1 MADISATNLNRAN
14 KEAVLNVYSYI
25 ADKADVKNGASFNDV
40 VKALE
45 KKSGSMDEGQLDQL
59 NVLRN
64 AIAND
69 KSLGELRIDNQVKT
83 GSGLNAC
90 TFTDSKGNVSV
101 VFRGTGD
108 GEWIDNG
115 EALTGVPESNN
126 YHTYDSNGN
135 IISTKTVANDYAS
148 DQQAEALN
156 WFNKT
161 AAENGWDK
169 STPITVSGHSKG
181 GNKAQFIT
189 MKSDIVDRCYSFDGQ
204 GFSPEAINQFKSE
217 LGSDYE
223 KNRQKMYSLSADNDY
238 VNVLGNRLVP
248 EDNTYYFE
256 SRPVG
261 LSVQNYHC
269 METMLDEN
277 GRLNNQTVQGVLSN
291 YVQSTCDDIMDMH
304 PATRKNVTLGIMS
317 VCQEILGEGTP
328 VNGDKVD
335 FLTLAMGIITAGS
348 LIDYT
353 GDYTFG
359 QAIAKNWAD
368 KHRKI
373 VTENGV
379 EGKAEALLVNFA
391 ELAFIS
397 QFVAFADV
405 KSVYRDSVLSAIT
418 YFDRGM
424 RDASTKIHASLQG
437 FFKKVYNNVSAL
449 FNKSYSVKKEN
460 VYSDSIVKINTS
472 VFYSMSEDMRMAAN
486 IIEEV
491 QIRIQELY
499 NVVGLQDLYNILEL
513 PFFDNYRKLIDNN
526 CRYLTET
533 AREFESAENAVNNLF

>member
-1 MADISATNLNRAN
+1 MAEISSTNLNRAN

-40 VKALE
+40 VSALE
-45 KKSGSMDEGQLDQL
+45 KKSKSMNDEQLGQLK
-59 NVLRN
+59 VLKS

-90 TFTDSKGNVSV
+90 TFTDKKGNVSV

-204 GFSPEAINQFKSE
+204 GFSPESINQLKSE
-217 LGSDYE
+217 LGPDFE
-223 KNRQKMYSLSADNDY
+223 KYRHKMYSLSADNDY

-248 EDNTYYFE
+248 AENTYFFE

-261 LSVQNYHC
+261 VSVQNYHC
-269 METMLDEN
+269 METMLDNN
-277 GRLNNQTVQGVLSN
+277 GRLNRQVDQGILSN
-291 YVQSTCDDIMDMH
+291 YVQSTCDDIMDM
-304 PATRKNVTLGIMS
+304 PPSLRKNVTLGVMN
-317 VCQEILGEGTP
+317 VCQEFLGEGTP

-335 FLTLAMGIITAGS
+335 FLTLAMGIATAGL
-348 LIDYT
+348 LINST
-353 GDYTFG
+353 AEHTVI

-368 KHRKI
+368 KHRRI
-373 VTENGV
+373 VAENGIV
-379 EGKAEALLVNFA
+379 AKAESMLVNFA
-391 ELAFIS
+391 ELAFVSPFI
-397 QFVAFADV
+397 AFADK
-405 KSVYRDSVLSAIT
+405 KSEYRDSVLSAIS

-424 RDASTKIHASLQG
+424 KDASSRIHASLQG
-437 FFKKVYNNVSAL
+437 FFKTVYNNVSAL
-449 FNKSYSVKKEN
+449 FAKSYSVKREN
-460 VYSDSIVKINTS
+460 VYSDSVVKINTS
-472 VFYSMSEDMRMAAN
+472 VFYSMSNDVRLAST

-491 QIRIQELY
+491 QIRLQELY
-499 NVVGLQDLYNILEL
+499 SVCGLQDIYNILEM
-513 PFFDNYRKLIDNN
+513 PFFYNYKKLLANN
-526 CRYLTET
+526 SRYLMDT
-533 AREFESAENAVNNLF
+533 ANEFESAENAVNNLF